1 MHGKGV
7 FEDYNYQ
14 LTYTGDMNN
23 GQITGSGK
31 LTFSDGSEYEGNF
44 VRGKF
49 EGEGQFT
56 LQPNSN
62 LSQNRAMFFGS
73 FKNHKRDGEGTMLDE
88 VQNDIY
94 SGLWVQDKPQ
104 SKGLSSLTQKMPEFF
119 IEV

>member
-1 MHGKGV
+1 
-7 FEDYNYQ
+7 
-14 LTYTGDMNN
+14 
-23 GQITGSGK
+23 
-31 LTFSDGSEYEGNF
+31 
-44 VRGKF
+44 
-49 EGEGQFT
+49 
-56 LQPNSN
+56 
-62 LSQNRAMFFGS
+62 MFFGS